1 MSENTNTEGDTVCS
15 GDVELYDEY
24 YNVCPSESTNQ
35 LPEVVLSEEKFGFID
50 ENMIPAMCSKC
61 VNIQDNVATMLA
73 CIIVVCE
80 DFDASNSLSPNKSN
94 IGNLQLAGNRSGK
107 TRQRLRRRNFQGPS
121 IQPNLNKNVNQN
133 ESTTSTQPSSTSS
146 DMYSSSISETSSG
159 NYEGSDSGS
168 GEIFSGDGTYFTPG
182 LGSCGKTNAEDEFIA
197 AINAP
202 QYGTYANPNNAPVCG
217 RCALVKG
224 ALGRVKV
231 TITDKCPP
239 CKHGDLDL
247 SPVAFM
253 EIGDM
258 DDGTF
263 ANSAAEER
271 VMQIRMGRLRRRR
284 DCNKVNVQ
292 NNNNNNEIDQN
303 YPSSLSEESSSA
315 NEPSSESGEEFTGTL
330 TNYNVEENEG
340 ACGGMN
346 TNDEM
351 VAALNSAQFKADDN
365 GSSVYCGVCATIM
378 GDKATIVVKIVD
390 ECPTCQDNDL
400 DLSPAAFAAATTA
413 DGMAKNIKW
422 QSTGTT
428 GFAHGRR
435 QEPLARVVA
444 GLQPLAAICRSWRK
458 AVVPLLYQTAV
469 CSVHQRALL
478 INDEECDT
486 LRYVCSTNVD
496 LIVRGGYERYVRRL
510 AIDLVGDVAPGFPVM
525 QLEEAGFSR
534 TLWPQT
540 NELQVD
546 HWHGYQQQRSKIL
559 PESVSKLNAYLLHNL
574 PNLTSVEYNSLGD
587 HRSYGD
593 FPLNG
598 LLASTLSRLTELRI
612 HSGLV
617 PDLGA
622 AAFLPMLSSLTLN
635 CPMVSCAAHLPQIF
649 AESLAYLRIGFSSS
663 ETIWNRFYVG
673 QGKRGVIFAKLRSL
687 ELEYT
692 TPVIEDPC
700 RCKGSSRRR
709 CTGKQITL
717 LSSKTYRLAG
727 GPDESALGQGASKG
741 GNRLDSVYYHSTDDE
756 GGDDAASSSDYEEFW
771 ATSSDGESL
780 TGKAASSGSKK
791 PRSSG
796 KPSFPQLEKL
806 YIRKY
811 PYPVT
816 DILQHFA
823 VDRIP
828 HVSIRDVG
836 RRSWVAGLAAEYA
849 GNMRTLR
856 VDVAR
861 SSSSSGHHLLQREER
876 EERHYQVWI
885 NRLFSMSSA
894 TLKNLWLDAPTT
906 APVTLPDIV
915 GLTNLTELSLGMKMD
930 LGTVPNLLARLQQLH
945 KLAIHVHPQSSW
957 LERNEGVLGG
967 GYDQQG
973 ENDDAH
979 MLGRLPSLSTS
990 LRCLTVYTGMVDFS
1004 RLDCHGTHKRSLSTS
1019 NKCCRRRCR
1028 FCEKCIGM
1036 AAMVPDH
1043 CEDQFT
1049 DKGGEKYEALGSVVM
1064 AVERELVWM
1073 IARISSLVVLKTER
1087 STSRAIKKCI
1097 SELMSHKTASSQIG
1111 NLDRLRITEWEYY

>member
-1 MSENTNTEGDTVCS
+1 
-15 GDVELYDEY
+15 
-24 YNVCPSESTNQ
+24 
-35 LPEVVLSEEKFGFID
+35 
-50 ENMIPAMCSKC
+50 
-61 VNIQDNVATMLA
+61 
-73 CIIVVCE
+73 
-80 DFDASNSLSPNKSN
+80 
-94 IGNLQLAGNRSGK
+94 
-107 TRQRLRRRNFQGPS
+107 
-121 IQPNLNKNVNQN
+121 
-133 ESTTSTQPSSTSS
+133 
-146 DMYSSSISETSSG
+146 MYSSSISETSSG

-202 QYGTYANPNNAPVCG
+202 QYGTYANSNNAPVCG

-413 DGMAKNIKW
+413 DGMAKNIK
-422 QSTGTT
+422 
-428 GFAHGRR
+428 
-435 QEPLARVVA
+435 
-444 GLQPLAAICRSWRK
+444 C
-458 AVVPLLYQTAV
+458 
-469 CSVHQRALL
+469 
-478 INDEECDT
+478 
-486 LRYVCSTNVD
+486 TNVD

-692 TPVIEDPC
+692 TPVIEDP
-700 RCKGSSRRR
+700 
-709 CTGKQITL
+709 
-717 LSSKTYRLAG
+717 Y
-727 GPDESALGQGASKG
+727 
-741 GNRLDSVYYHSTDDE
+741 DE